1 MGAARIGVACS
12 DPDAILATPVETVR
26 RDRSGK
32 HLRGWLRWPPS
43 WRRSRWCEGPGMLS
57 DRIGRSKIILAGC
70 RRVSPTPVRLADER
84 LTTVSAQRSLR
95 QAGVRASEQRA
106 VIDQAAAVAILQLVD
121 VSRRRELD
129 ADGGHRHRA
138 QPVSVRPNRHRR
150 TRVSRAQR
158 RHAQQIRRR
167 RRVAGGFAL
176 SLLVVVVVVAVVVGA
191 KLWQTMLGFGNDY
204 TGPGK
209 RDIVIQIRAGDS
221 TTAVGE
227 TLLKHGVVATVRAF
241 VDAAHGNT
249 AISSIQPGFYRMRTE
264 ISAASAVARLT
275 DPHNR
280 VGKLVIPE
288 GRQLDDTTDMKT
300 NVVNPGIFALI
311 SRATCVDLDGT
322 QRCVSVADLR
332 AAASRSTPTMLSV
345 PRWAVG
351 PVMELGTDHR
361 RIEGLIAPG
370 TFNIDPSASAETIL
384 ATLISAGAV
393 EYMKSGLVDTAKSL
407 GLSPYDILV
416 VASLVQQ
423 EANTQDFPKVARV
436 IYNRLHEHRT
446 LEFDS
451 TVNYP
456 LDRRE
461 VATSDTDRAQRTPW
475 NTYMAQGLPATA
487 ICSPGVDA
495 LRAAEHPVP
504 GDWLY
509 FVTIDSQGTTLFT
522 RDYQQHLANIELAK
536 HNGVLDSAR

>member
-1 MGAARIGVACS
+1 M
-12 DPDAILATPVETVR
+12 P
-26 RDRSGK
+26 
-32 HLRGWLRWPPS
+32 
-43 WRRSRWCEGPGMLS
+43 
-57 DRIGRSKIILAGC
+57 
-70 RRVSPTPVRLADER
+70 
-84 LTTVSAQRSLR
+84 
-95 QAGVRASEQRA
+95 
-106 VIDQAAAVAILQLVD
+106 
-121 VSRRRELD
+121 
-129 ADGGHRHRA
+129 DGGHRHRA

-300 NVVNPGIFALI
+300 NVVNPAY
-311 SRATCVDLDGT
+311 SR
-322 QRCVSVADLR
+322 
-332 AAASRSTPTMLSV
+332 
-345 PRWAVG
+345 
-351 PVMELGTDHR
+351 
-361 RIEGLIAPG
+361 
-370 TFNIDPSASAETIL
+370 
-384 ATLISAGAV
+384 
-393 EYMKSGLVDTAKSL
+393 
-407 GLSPYDILV
+407 
-416 VASLVQQ
+416 
-423 EANTQDFPKVARV
+423 
-436 IYNRLHEHRT
+436 
-446 LEFDS
+446 
-451 TVNYP
+451 
-456 LDRRE
+456 
-461 VATSDTDRAQRTPW
+461 
-475 NTYMAQGLPATA
+475 
-487 ICSPGVDA
+487 
-495 LRAAEHPVP
+495 
-504 GDWLY
+504 
-509 FVTIDSQGTTLFT
+509 
-522 RDYQQHLANIELAK
+522 
-536 HNGVLDSAR
+536 